1 MPICN
6 LLEYSKN
13 YRKATGSFGNYYR
26 DEPSN
31 PLSSSFESFKYKT
44 SITGNTYDV
53 GAGEGGYDANNIGK
67 NEAEI
72 AAPSKHLTNFWR
84 TLNIPLINCEIELI
98 STWSKNYAL
107 ADMTVRAAGNNNDHP
122 ATVAPNGLEFQ
133 IKDMELYVSVVT
145 LSKENDKKLLEQK
158 KSGFKRTVRWNRCRS
173 QMTIQPQN
181 NNLNYLIDQT
191 FTKVNRLFALSF
203 VRNVEGEHR
212 HFFSNYYVPNVR
224 IKDLNVLIDGKSLFD
239 LPVKDEKEAYEKIIE
254 MSKNNDYT
262 TGNLLDFAYFKN
274 SCKLIAIDLSEQTKL
289 KDPQQISFIGRSL
302 AAHGAT
308 MFFTI
313 EK

>member
-1 MPICN
+1 M
-6 LLEYSKN
+6 
-13 YRKATGSFGNYYR
+13 
-26 DEPSN
+26 
-31 PLSSSFESFKYKT
+31 
-44 SITGNTYDV
+44 
-53 GAGEGGYDANNIGK
+53 
-67 NEAEI
+67 
-72 AAPSKHLTNFWR
+72 
-84 TLNIPLINCEIELI
+84 INCEIELI

-133 IKDMELYVSVVT
+133 ITDMELYVPVVT
-145 LSKENDKKLLEQK
+145 LSKENDKKLLGQK
-158 KSGFKRTVRWNRCRS
+158 KSGFKRTVRWNKCRS

-191 FTKVNRLFALSF
+191 FTKVNRLFVLPF

-212 HFFSNYYVPNVR
+212 HSFSNYYVPNVR
-224 IKDLNVLIDGKSLFD
+224 IKDFKVLIDGKRFFD

-254 MSKNNDYT
+254 MSRNNDYT

-302 AAHGAT
+302 AAHGQQCFSPAKNQKKILLN
-308 MFFTI
+308 FY
-313 EK
+313 KVL

>member
-98 STWSKNYAL
+98 LTWSKNCAL
-107 ADMTVRAAGNNNDHP
+107 ANMIP
-122 ATVAPNGLEFQ
+122 AVTAPTGLEFQ
-133 IKDMELYVSVVT
+133 ITDTKLYVPLVT
-145 LSKENDKKLLEQK
+145 LSKENDTKHLEQLK
-158 KSGFKRTVRWNRCRS
+158 TGFKRTIKWNKYRS

-212 HFFSNYYVPNVR
+212 HSFSNYYVPNIR